1 MRKKLVTLLTV
12 AIQLLCGSTTAQTLS
27 VQPIE
32 VQTGEQTEVVVSLTG
47 ATAMTALQFN
57 LQLPTGVTATKD
69 GVTLGAAVS
78 DHTINIETLES
89 GDLLFVLYS
98 MDLKTF
104 KDGELLRIPV
114 TASSEA
120 IAAAGKLYTV
130 RMATAEAV
138 SHACGDATFTV
149 TVKKAPSAIY
159 IETDLTT
166 QFAALTQNTNW
177 KTGAGGTADYTAT
190 QFCPMVKP
198 NGLPEVKMCEFYETN
213 CDREGDL
220 LYQTMKGLPAGTYNI
235 ELYGG
240 AAYTFGRGFS
250 SDAFTGDTWNAGDK
264 IEFNTGVSL
273 YATTSE
279 GTYGGEIPIY
289 YATNFPDGAAV
300 MKLENV
306 VVGSNGEVKIGMSKT
321 THSTNWH
328 IIQLK
333 GVVATVDAVELHGKM
348 IADANA
354 ALTDAAYQNVT
365 GTERTALSKAVND
378 NANVSEQTAD
388 AYQAAIDE
396 IEKAL
401 TAFKEAK
408 EAYDTWQQAKGDMAG
423 RSYPYA
429 TTAKKNAAET
439 ALKNEPSTATEA
451 GNMTAALIQAY
462 RQYAESSA
470 MLESVESHV
479 DVTNTYIQ
487 NPKAETE
494 IDAAVWQTIQGDG
507 SGGSITILSYEP
519 WTDGEGNS
527 THSYFDGGDWGASA
541 WDVTLKQDITLPAG
555 RYQLTAL
562 GRSSAD
568 VALTLFANDVTEEMT
583 HIGNTG
589 GLFNR
594 GWEQTSI
601 EFELTGESTVSIG
614 VRGVTS
620 AMYNWMSF
628 SDFRLVRFNDI
639 PNSIN
644 EINDTQTRND
654 EIYDLNGRPVSR
666 MVKGIYIIRSAKDR
680 LQGKNGKKVVK

>member
-149 TVKKAPSAIY
+149 TVEEAPTKIY

-423 RSYPYA
+423 RSFPYA
-429 TTAKKNAAET
+429 AADRKEAAEA
-439 ALKNEPSTATEA
+439 ALNDTPSTAAEA
-451 GNMTAALIQAY
+451 VQMEASLLQAY

-470 MLESVESHV
+470 LMEGVEGSQ
-479 DVTNTYIQ
+479 DVTATYIQ
-487 NPKAETE
+487 NPKAEE
-494 IDAAVWQTIQGDG
+494 AIDATVWQTVKGDG
-507 SGGSITILSYEP
+507 SGGSITILSNEP
-519 WTDGEGNS
+519 WTDGEGNQ

-541 WDVTLKQDITLPAG
+541 WDVSLKQDITLPAG

-562 GRSSAD
+562 GRSAYD
-568 VALTLFANDVTEEMT
+568 VTMTLFANGTEGGMA
-583 HIGNTG
+583 HISATG
-589 GLFNR
+589 GLFGR

-601 EFELTGESTVSIG
+601 EFELGVESTVSIG

-620 AMYNWMSF
+620 AIYNWMSF
-628 SDFRLVRFNDI
+628 SDFRLVKFEKSSTGIAETVGARKE
-639 PNSIN
+639 SG
-644 EINDTQTRND
+644 TT
-654 EIYDLNGRPVSR
+654 YDLQGRRVVQPTKGLYIVDGR
-666 MVKGIYIIRSAKDR
+666 KQIVK
-680 LQGKNGKKVVK
+680 

>member
-1 MRKKLVTLLTV
+1 MMALA
-12 AIQLLCGSTTAQTLS
+12 AIATCAIAQTLS

-32 VQTGEQTEVVVSLTG
+32 AQTGEQTEVVVSLTG

-57 LQLPTGVTATKD
+57 LTLPDGVTVNAN
-69 GVTLGAAVS
+69 GATLGAAT
-78 DHTINIETLES
+78 DGHTLSVQTLDG
-89 GDLLFVLYS
+89 GDLLFILYS
-98 MDLKTF
+98 MELKTF

-149 TVKKAPSAIY
+149 TVEEAPTKIY

-423 RSYPYA
+423 RSFPYA
-429 TTAKKNAAET
+429 AADRKEAAEA
-439 ALKNEPSTATEA
+439 ALNDTPSTAAEA
-451 GNMTAALIQAY
+451 VQMEASLLQAY

-470 MLESVESHV
+470 LMEGVEGSQ
-479 DVTNTYIQ
+479 DVTATYIQ
-487 NPKAETE
+487 NPKAEE
-494 IDAAVWQTIQGDG
+494 AIDATVWQTVKGDG
-507 SGGSITILSYEP
+507 SGGSITILSNEP
-519 WTDGEGNS
+519 WTDGEGNQ

-541 WDVTLKQDITLPAG
+541 WDVSLKQDITLPVG

-568 VALTLFANDVTEEMT
+568 VALMLFANEVTGEMA
-583 HIGNTG
+583 HIGSTG

-601 EFELTGESTVSIG
+601 EFELAEESTVSIG

-620 AMYNWMSF
+620 VVHNWMSF
-628 SDFRLVRFNDI
+628 SDFRLVRFNEI
-639 PNSIN
+639 PNSIID
-644 EINDTQTRND
+644 INGTQKGNGA
-654 EIYDLNGRPVSR
+654 IYDLAGRRVAHLQ
-666 MVKGIYIIRSAKDR
+666 KGVFIINRR
-680 LQGKNGKKVVK
+680 KVVK

>member
-130 RMATAEAV
+130 RTATAEAV

-333 GVVATVDAVELHGKM
+333 GVVATVDATLLHGKM

-423 RSYPYA
+423 RSFPYA
-429 TTAKKNAAET
+429 AADRKEAAEA
-439 ALKNEPSTATEA
+439 ALNDTPSTAAEA
-451 GNMTAALIQAY
+451 VQMEASLLQAY

-470 MLESVESHV
+470 LMEGVEGSQ
-479 DVTNTYIQ
+479 DVTATYIQ
-487 NPKAETE
+487 NPKAEE
-494 IDAAVWQTIQGDG
+494 AIDATVWQTVKGDG
-507 SGGSITILSYEP
+507 SGGSITILSNEP
-519 WTDGEGNS
+519 WTDGEGNQ

-541 WDVTLKQDITLPAG
+541 WDVSLKQDITLPAG

-562 GRSSAD
+562 GRSAYD
-568 VALTLFANDVTEEMT
+568 VTMTLFANGTEGGMA
-583 HIGNTG
+583 HISATG
-589 GLFNR
+589 GLFGR

-601 EFELTGESTVSIG
+601 EFELGVESTVSIG

-620 AMYNWMSF
+620 AIYNWMSF
-628 SDFRLVRFNDI
+628 SDFRLVKFEKSSTGIAETVGARKE
-639 PNSIN
+639 SG
-644 EINDTQTRND
+644 TT
-654 EIYDLNGRPVSR
+654 YDLQGRRVVQPTKGLYIVDGR
-666 MVKGIYIIRSAKDR
+666 KQIVK
-680 LQGKNGKKVVK
+680 

>member
-1 MRKKLVTLLTV
+1 MRRILNIIVALVALH
-12 AIQLLCGSTTAQTLS
+12 ANANAQSLS
-27 VQPIE
+27 VQNIE
-32 VQTGEQTEVVVSLTG
+32 VHTGEQTEVVVSLTG
-47 ATAMTALQFN
+47 ATSMTALQFN
-57 LQLPTGVTATKD
+57 LQLPTGVTAQKD

-78 DHTINIETLES
+78 DHTINIETLD
-89 GDLLFVLYS
+89 GGNLLFVLYS
-98 MDLKTF
+98 MELNTF
-104 KDGELLRIPV
+104 NDGELLRIPV
-114 TASSEA
+114 TIDNDAKTGSG
-120 IAAAGKLYTV
+120 ILYTV
-130 RMATAEAV
+130 RMATTDTE
-138 SHACGDATFTV
+138 SKACEDASFTV
-149 TVKKAPSAIY
+149 TVKEAPTKIY

-177 KTGAGGTADYTAT
+177 KTGAGGTAGYTAT

-198 NGLPEVKMCEFYETN
+198 NGLPEVQMCEFYETN

-220 LYQTMKGLPAGTYNI
+220 LYQTMTGLPVGTYNI

-264 IEFNTGVSL
+264 IESNTGVSL

-289 YATNFPDGAAV
+289 YATDFPDGAAV

-333 GVVATVDAVELHGKM
+333 AVVATVDAVELHGKI

-354 ALTDAAYQNVT
+354 ALVDDAYQNVT
-365 GTERTALSKAVND
+365 GTERTALSKAVN
-378 NANVSEQTAD
+378 ANVSEQTAD
-388 AYQAAIDE
+388 AYQAAIEE

-401 TAFKEAK
+401 TAFKDAK

-470 MLESVESHV
+470 MLEGVESHV
-479 DVTNTYIQ
+479 DVTNTFIQ
-487 NPKAETE
+487 NPKAETT
-494 IDAAVWQTIQGDG
+494 IDVAVWQTVKGDG

-666 MVKGIYIIRSAKDR
+666 MSKGIYIIRSAKDR

>member
-1 MRKKLVTLLTV
+1 MKRRLLSTMMALA
-12 AIQLLCGSTTAQTLS
+12 AIATCAIAQTLS

-32 VQTGEQTEVVVSLTG
+32 AQTGEQTEVVVSLTG

-57 LQLPTGVTATKD
+57 LTLPDGVTVNAN
-69 GVTLGAAVS
+69 GATLGAAT
-78 DHTINIETLES
+78 DGHTLSVQTLDG
-89 GDLLFVLYS
+89 GDLLFILYS
-98 MDLKTF
+98 MELKTF

-138 SHACGDATFTV
+138 SQACGDASFAV
-149 TVKKAPSAIY
+149 TVKEAPTKIY

-190 QFCPMVKP
+190 QFCQMVKP

-354 ALTDAAYQNVT
+354 ALTDDAYQNVT

-423 RSYPYA
+423 RSFPYA
-429 TTAKKNAAET
+429 AADRKEAAEA
-439 ALKNEPSTATEA
+439 ALNDTPSTAAEA
-451 GNMTAALIQAY
+451 VQMEASLLQAY

-470 MLESVESHV
+470 LMEGVEGSQ
-479 DVTNTYIQ
+479 DVTATYIQ
-487 NPKAETE
+487 NPKAEE
-494 IDAAVWQTIQGDG
+494 AIDATVWQTVLGEG
-507 SGGSITILSYEP
+507 SGGSIGILSNEP
-519 WTDGEGNS
+519 WTDGSGS
-527 THSYFDGGDWGASA
+527 QAHRYFDGGNWGASA
-541 WDVTLKQDITLPAG
+541 WDVALKQDITLPVG

-562 GRSSAD
+562 GRSAYD
-568 VALTLFANDVTEEMT
+568 VTMTLFANGTEGGMA
-583 HIGNTG
+583 HISATG
-589 GLFNR
+589 GLFGR

-601 EFELTGESTVSIG
+601 EFELEGENTVSIG

-620 AMYNWMSF
+620 AIYNWMSF
-628 SDFRLVRFNDI
+628 SDFRLVKFEKSSTGIAETVGARKE
-639 PNSIN
+639 SG
-644 EINDTQTRND
+644 TT
-654 EIYDLNGRPVSR
+654 YDLQGRRVVQPTKGLYIVDGR
-666 MVKGIYIIRSAKDR
+666 KQIVK
-680 LQGKNGKKVVK
+680 

>member
-1 MRKKLVTLLTV
+1 MMALA
-12 AIQLLCGSTTAQTLS
+12 AIATCAIAQTLS

-32 VQTGEQTEVVVSLTG
+32 AQTGEQTEVVVSLTG

-57 LQLPTGVTATKD
+57 LTLPDGVTVNAN
-69 GVTLGAAVS
+69 GATLGAAT
-78 DHTINIETLES
+78 DGHTLSVQTLDG
-89 GDLLFVLYS
+89 GDLLFILYS
-98 MDLKTF
+98 MELKTF

-130 RMATAEAV
+130 RTATAEAV

-333 GVVATVDAVELHGKM
+333 GVVATVDATLLHGKM

-423 RSYPYA
+423 RSFPYA
-429 TTAKKNAAET
+429 AADRKEAAEA
-439 ALKNEPSTATEA
+439 ALNDTPSTAAEA
-451 GNMTAALIQAY
+451 VQMEASLLQAY

-470 MLESVESHV
+470 LMEGVEGSQ
-479 DVTNTYIQ
+479 DVTATYIQ
-487 NPKAETE
+487 NPKAEE
-494 IDAAVWQTIQGDG
+494 AIDATVWQTVKGDG
-507 SGGSITILSYEP
+507 SGGSITILSNEP
-519 WTDGEGNS
+519 WTDGEGNQ

-541 WDVTLKQDITLPAG
+541 WDVSLKQDITLPVG

-568 VALTLFANDVTEEMT
+568 VALMLFANEVTGEMA
-583 HIGNTG
+583 HIGSTG

-601 EFELTGESTVSIG
+601 EFELAEESTVSIG

-620 AMYNWMSF
+620 VVHNWMSF
-628 SDFRLVRFNDI
+628 SDFRLVRFNEI
-639 PNSIN
+639 PNSIID
-644 EINDTQTRND
+644 INGTQKGNGA
-654 EIYDLNGRPVSR
+654 IYDLAGRRVAHLQ
-666 MVKGIYIIRSAKDR
+666 KGVFIINRR
-680 LQGKNGKKVVK
+680 KVVK

>member
-1 MRKKLVTLLTV
+1 MKKNIVILLTA
-12 AIQLLCGSTTAQTLS
+12 AILLLCGSTTAQTLS

-32 VQTGEQTEVVVSLTG
+32 VQTGEQTEVVVNLTG
-47 ATAMTALQFN
+47 ATTMTALQFN
-57 LQLPTGVTATKD
+57 LQLPAGVIATKD
-69 GVTLGAAVS
+69 GVTLGGAVS
-78 DHTINIETLES
+78 DHIINIETLDG

-98 MDLKTF
+98 MELNTF
-104 KDGELLRIPV
+104 NDGELLRIPV
-114 TASSEA
+114 TVGDNAKTGS
-120 IAAAGKLYTV
+120 GKLYTV
-130 RMATAEAV
+130 RMATTDIESKECA
-138 SHACGDATFTV
+138 DANFTV
-149 TVKKAPSAIY
+149 TVKETPSTIY

-177 KTGAGGTADYTAT
+177 KTGAGGTAGYTAT
-190 QFCPMVKP
+190 EFCPMVKP
-198 NGLPEVKMCEFYETN
+198 NGLPEVQMCEFYETN

-220 LYQTMKGLPAGTYNI
+220 LYQTMTGLPVGTYNI

-264 IEFNTGVSL
+264 IESNTGVSL

-306 VVGSNGEVKIGMSKT
+306 VVGGNGEVKIGMSKT

-333 GVVATVDAVELHGKM
+333 AVVATVDAVLLHGKM

-354 ALTDAAYQNVT
+354 ALTDDAYSNVT
-365 GTERTALSKAVND
+365 GTERTALLKAVND
-378 NANVSEQTAD
+378 NTNVGEQTAD
-388 AYQAAIDE
+388 AYKTAIEE

-401 TAFKEAK
+401 TAFKDAK
-408 EAYDTWQQAKGDMAG
+408 EAYDAWQQAKGDMAA

-429 TTAKKNAAET
+429 TTTKRNAAES
-439 ALKNEPSTATEA
+439 ALKNEPTTATEA
-451 GNMTAALIQAY
+451 GSMTATLIQAY

-470 MLESVESHV
+470 MLESVESRV

-487 NPKAETE
+487 NPKAETA
-494 IDAAVWQTIQGDG
+494 IDADVWQTVKGDG
-507 SGGSITILSYEP
+507 SGGSITIRSDEP

-541 WDVTLKQDITLPAG
+541 WDVTLKQDMTLPVG

-568 VALTLFANDVTEEMT
+568 VTLTLFANDVTEEMA

-601 EFELTGESTVSIG
+601 EFELTKESPVSIG

-620 AMYNWMSF
+620 AIYNWMSF
-628 SDFRLVRFNDI
+628 SDFRLVRFNNI
-639 PNSIN
+639 PNSIID
-644 EINDTQTRND
+644 INGTQKVNG
-654 EIYDLNGRPVSR
+654 EIYDLNGRRVCR
-666 MVKGIYIIRSAKDR
+666 MTKGIYII
-680 LQGKNGKKVVK
+680 NGQKVVK